1 MSIFASASVK
11 NRRPNAHISDNVLWA
26 LNNVTNAEARHVL
39 QYTIKGYES
48 SLRGMETRLSDM
60 EASEF
65 KLLAQEIK
73 YMNEIHDLKR
83 RVGQLPELN
92 EQLIKLKR
100 KVKELNTENESWR
113 LQAELL
119 KDAETL

>member
-1 MSIFASASVK
+1 M
-11 NRRPNAHISDNVLWA
+11 
-26 LNNVTNAEARHVL
+26 
-39 QYTIKGYES
+39 
-48 SLRGMETRLSDM
+48 
-60 EASEF
+60 
-65 KLLAQEIK
+65 K